1 MRQVYTSLRVETV
14 EGVAKLLKDAGIEVH
29 IANGRSYHSKRGGQ
43 FSYAEPMQPKQ
54 QPSLWVKRAEDQ
66 PRAREILREAG
77 LIASSRQGQ
86 PPALLF
92 ATPAAETAGK
102 RPLAW
107 KIRIALLVAIAVAA
121 MVTIVRQRSMPP
133 PLPVPAAVPA
143 TAPATAP
150 AERAAPAQVEQIEEE
165 EDIRIRIPAP
175 QPPAAPAPQR

>member
-66 PRAREILREAG
+66 PRAREILRDAG
-77 LIASSRQGQ
+77 LIASSRKGQ
-86 PPALLF
+86 QPGLVF
-92 ATPAAETAGK
+92 STPAVDTAAR

-107 KIRIALLVAIAVAA
+107 RLRIVLLGAIAVAA
-121 MVTIVRQRSMPP
+121 VLTVVRQRSMPP
-133 PLPVPAAVPA
+133 PPPPAPAVPA
-143 TAPATAP
+143 PVSQPAPT
-150 AERAAPAQVEQIEEE
+150 RTVEEE
-165 EDIRIRIPAP
+165 VRIRIPNP
-175 QPPAAPAPQR
+175 SPPPPPEQ

>member
-14 EGVAKLLKDAGIEVH
+14 EGVAKLLKDAGIDVY

-86 PPALLF
+86 QPGPVF
-92 ATPAAETAGK
+92 STPAPEAPGK

-107 KIRIALLVAIAVAA
+107 KIRTALLVVIAIFAIGSVIRYRGA
-121 MVTIVRQRSMPP
+121 MPP
-133 PLPVPAAVPA
+133 PSVRVPAA
-143 TAPATAP
+143 APADP
-150 AERAAPAQVEQIEEE
+150 AAPAKAME
-165 EDIRIRIPAP
+165 EDIRIRIPNP
-175 QPPAAPAPQR
+175 TQPPPPPDQ

>member
-29 IANGRSYHSKRGGQ
+29 VANGRSYHSKRGGQ
-43 FSYAEPMQPKQ
+43 FSYAEPMQPRQ

-66 PRAREILREAG
+66 PRAREILRQAG

-86 PPALLF
+86 QPALLF
-92 ATPAAETAGK
+92 ATPTAAAVGK

-121 MVTIVRQRSMPP
+121 FVTIVRHRSMPP
-133 PLPVPAAVPA
+133 PPPPAVPA
-143 TAPATAP
+143 TPVSAPEMQPAPA
-150 AERAAPAQVEQIEEE
+150 RVEEE
-165 EDIRIRIPAP
+165 EDVRVRIPAP
-175 QPPAAPAPQR
+175 TPAAPPPTR